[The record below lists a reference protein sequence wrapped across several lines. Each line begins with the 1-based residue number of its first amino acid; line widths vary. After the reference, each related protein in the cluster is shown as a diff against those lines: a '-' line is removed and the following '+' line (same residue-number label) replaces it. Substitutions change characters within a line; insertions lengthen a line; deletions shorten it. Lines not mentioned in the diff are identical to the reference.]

1 MFPIGH
7 VASAVLLAQLRG
19 RRPSLATVVSSQIP
33 DLLDKPFAW
42 VLRRSES
49 SHLLAHSLI
58 GWLLFRLLA
67 ASALSRQRS
76 AELSDAYLSHLL
88 ADELHHGRVP
98 WLYPVS
104 TAKRRA
110 RDRSGRVLRIG
121 LILEVLSAGYLAV
134 VWLLTDRDRG
144 VALDNRSD

>member
-7 VASAVLLAQLRG
+7 VASAVALAQVRG
-19 RRPSLATVVSSQIP
+19 RRPGVATVVSSQIP

-49 SHLLAHSLI
+49 SHLLAHSLL
-58 GWLLFRLLA
+58 GWSLFQLVTA
-67 ASALSRQRS
+67 AMFSKQRS
-76 AELSDAYLSHLL
+76 TELSDAYLSHLL

-98 WLYPVS
+98 WLYPFS

-110 RDRSGRVLRIG
+110 KDRSGRVLRVG
-121 LILEVLSAGYLAV
+121 LILEALSAVYLAV
-134 VWLLTDRDRG
+134 VWLLTDRDRD
-144 VALDNRSD
+144 ATLDQSL